1 MNYLSAPRDALRLTR
16 SQGLRKAWLVAML
29 VVLVGIFASAKK
41 HRHRGEDTESS
52 ATFDYYLLSLSWAPN
67 YCASHPADHSSECQT
82 GNHKSFVLHGLW
94 PQAESGP
101 PPKECG
107 PASPVAHEVVDH
119 MLEYMPSAG
128 LVQHEWREHG
138 VCSGLSSRDYF
149 AQAEQAFRSV
159 HVPNDLQSLNREN
172 DLPVSEIE
180 SNFAE
185 ANHAPRDA
193 FRISCHDG
201 ELVAVEACLDKDLRY
216 RACSGSV
223 RECRAPQ
230 VHLLA
235 VR

>member
-1 MNYLSAPRDALRLTR
+1 MSHFIALSNTCVLNTSRSLKKALTL
-16 SQGLRKAWLVAML
+16 LFLVLLVAL
-29 VVLVGIFASAKK
+29 NVSAKK
-41 HRHRGEDTESS
+41 HRRHGGDSKS
-52 ATFDYYLLSLSWAPN
+52 PGTFDYYLLSLSWAPN

-82 GNHKSFVLHGLW
+82 GNHKAFVLHGLW